1 MRVRYAMWGVLFV
14 VSASTAL
21 AQTATV
27 RVEVRAEAGPVA
39 DADVFVNGVSH
50 RTDINGKVVVMVPS
64 GTAQIVVVKAGFAPA
79 SASVDVQAGQEQ
91 PVIVDLTTES
101 TMREEVTVS
110 AARTDKRLEDVPM
123 RVEVLS
129 ADEIEEKVMMTPG
142 DIVMML
148 NEMGGLRVQATS
160 PSLGAASIRIQG
172 MRGRYTRFL
181 SDGLPLF
188 GQQVGGLGLLQ
199 IPPTD
204 LGQVEVIKGVASA
217 LYGAGAMGGVVN
229 LVSRRPME
237 RPSQDVL
244 VNRSS
249 RGATDAVA
257 FLSAPFKSGWG
268 GTLLG
273 GGHWQQQ
280 NDINGD
286 GWVDLPGY
294 NRGELRPRLF
304 WDDHTGKSFFATAGA
319 TWETRHGGTV
329 SGAVLPTTHEPY
341 QEALDTGRFD
351 VGVVGQTLLSTAY
364 VLTAR
369 ASAAWQHHDHRF
381 GDIRERDIHDT
392 AFGELSVRRHVR
404 RQTWVVGVAVERDA
418 FDAQDLPQFSYT
430 FTTPGTF
437 LQDDVDVTHWLSLS
451 ASGRLDHHSRYGT
464 FFSPRVSTLV
474 RAGRWTS
481 RISAGT
487 GFYPSTPLTE
497 ETEAAGLSRLNVK
510 TPLRAETGE
519 SGSVD
524 VTRTNGPLSY
534 TATFFASRVRN
545 PVRVERVSEY
555 LLANLSRPTTN
566 VGTEL
571 LATWR
576 RAPLTLT
583 ANYAFVR
590 AREFDE
596 TGFGFADVPLTPKH
610 ALGVVGMWEREG
622 VGRVGLEWYYTGR
635 QRLEAN
641 PFRGE
646 SEPYALFGLL
656 IERVFGPVRLFVNG
670 ENLGN
675 VRQTQWDPLIRAFPG
690 VDGRWT
696 VDAWAPLDGRNVNGG
711 IRVRF

>member
-1 MRVRYAMWGVLFV
+1 MRYVMWCVLV
-14 VSASTAL
+14 ALSGSPAL
-21 AQTATV
+21 AQTASV

-39 DADVFVNGVSH
+39 GAEVIVNGASHTTDADG
-50 RTDINGKVVVMVPS
+50 IVVVNVPA
-64 GTAQIVVVKAGFAPA
+64 GTADIVVVKTGFAPA
-79 SASVDVQAGQEQ
+79 SASVQVQAGQQQ
-91 PVIVDLTTES
+91 PVVFDLTKEPTV
-101 TMREEVTVS
+101 REEVTVS
-110 AARTDKRLEDVPM
+110 ATRTDKRLEDVPM

-148 NEMGGLRVQATS
+148 NEMGGMRVQATS

-229 LVSRRPME
+229 LVSRRPGDK
-237 RPSQDVL
+237 PSQDVL
-244 VNRSS
+244 VNRST

-257 FLSAPFKSGWG
+257 FLSAPLNGGWG
-268 GTLLG
+268 ATLLA
-273 GGHWQQQ
+273 GGHWQEQ
-280 NDINGD
+280 NDIDGD
-286 GWVDLPGY
+286 GWADLAGY
-294 NRGELRPRLF
+294 NRGEVRPRVF
-304 WDDHTGKSFFATAGA
+304 WDDHAGKSFFATAGA
-319 TWETRHGGTV
+319 SWETRNGGTV
-329 SGAVLPTTHEPY
+329 SGALLPATDDPY
-341 QEALDTGRFD
+341 RESLGTGRFD
-351 VGVVGQTLLSTAY
+351 FGTVGQILLSNAY
-364 VLTAR
+364 VVTAR
-369 ASAAWQHHDHRF
+369 ASAAWQNHDHTF
-381 GDIRERDIHDT
+381 GDVRERDTHDSGF
-392 AFGELSVRRHVR
+392 AELSVRRNR
-404 RQTWVVGVAVERDA
+404 GRQTWVFGAAVERDA
-418 FDAQDLPQFSYT
+418 FDARDLPQFSYT
-430 FTTPGTF
+430 FTVPGVF
-437 LQDDVDVTHWLSLS
+437 LQDDVDVTPWLSLS
-451 ASGRLDHHSRYGT
+451 GSARFDEHSEYGA
-464 FFSPRVSTLV
+464 FLSPRVSALF

-497 ETEAAGLSRLNVK
+497 ETEAAGLSRV
-510 TPLRAETGE
+510 TVTRPLGAETGQ

-524 VTRTNGPLSY
+524 VTRTEGPLSY

-545 PVRVERVSEY
+545 PVRVERVDEY
-555 LLANLSRPTTN
+555 VLANQPRPTTN
-566 VGTEL
+566 IGMEL

-576 RAPLTLT
+576 RAPFTVT

-590 AREFDE
+590 SRELEGSAF
-596 TGFGFADVPLTPKH
+596 TDVPLTPEH
-610 ALGVVGMWEREG
+610 AAGVVGMWEREG

-641 PFRGE
+641 PFRDE

-675 VRQTQWDPLIRAFPG
+675 VRQTQWNPLIRPVRG

-696 VDAWAPLDGRNVNGG
+696 VDAWAPLDGRNINGG